1 MWKQTISGTMEA
13 NPTPHTNPIPD
24 ASPKLLDLHMAQI
37 PGMSLRYCVGTLITA
52 YDDGMMCNRYG
63 GIGHH
68 DPYSP
73 VDLNLTDKLS

>member
-1 MWKQTISGTMEA
+1 V
-13 NPTPHTNPIPD
+13 
-24 ASPKLLDLHMAQI
+24 
-37 PGMSLRYCVGTLITA
+37 VGTLITA

-73 VDLNLTDKLS
+73 VDLDLTDKLS